1 MGSYVFED
9 TGDTDNADPSF
20 YLKAGMTPSL
30 IYELDYL
37 TLVILVSGL
46 DIPQK
51 MDDENTHFIYPRHK
65 ADDSSWVF
73 AEFRLYF
80 LKI

>member
-1 MGSYVFED
+1 
-9 TGDTDNADPSF
+9 
-20 YLKAGMTPSL
+20 MTPSL

-46 DIPQK
+46 DFPQK

-65 ADDSSWVF
+65 GVDSSWGF
-73 AEFRLYF
+73 SEFRLYS
-80 LKI
+80 LKIRKEVP